1 MKGYRVAIV
10 GATGLVGTEFIKVL
24 EQRRFPMET
33 LSMLASD
40 RSVGKKLTFAG
51 KEYTVAE
58 TSPDSFRDIDIALF
72 SAGADISRRFAP
84 MAVESGAVVVD
95 NSSAFR
101 MTEGVPLVIPEVNSK
116 DIAEHHGIIANPN
129 CSTIQM
135 VVALYPL
142 HKVNPIRRII
152 VTTFQS
158 VSGTGTAAI
167 DELAVQTKQWLN
179 NEKAIPRVY
188 HYPIAFNVLPEIDTF
203 LENGYT
209 KEELKMESETRK
221 ILHAP
226 EIMISATC
234 VRVPVFVSHSEAVTV
249 EFSQP
254 MSPAECRTILASAP
268 GVRVVDNPS
277 TSLYPHAIL
286 AAGTDDTFV
295 GRIRDDSS
303 RPGGLAMWI
312 VADNVRKGAALNAVQ
327 IAEEMISRDWLKPGG
342 CK

>member
-1 MKGYRVAIV
+1 MTGYRVAIV

-24 EQRRFPMET
+24 EQRRFPIAT
-33 LSMLASD
+33 LSLLASD
-40 RSVGKKLTFAG
+40 RSVGKKLAFAG

-58 TSPDSFRDIDIALF
+58 TSPDSFRDVEIALF

-84 MAVESGAVVVD
+84 IAAESGAVVVD

-101 MTEGVPLVIPEVNSK
+101 MAEDVPLVVPEVNAA
-116 DIAEHHGIIANPN
+116 DIATHRGIIANPN

-135 VVALYPL
+135 VLALYPL
-142 HKVNPIRRII
+142 HKINSIRRII

-167 DELAVQTKQWLN
+167 DELTIQTKQWVHGQ
-179 NEKAIPRVY
+179 EAVPHVY
-188 HYPIAFNVLPEIDTF
+188 HYPIAFNVLPEIDAFT
-203 LENGYT
+203 EDGYT

-226 EIMISATC
+226 EIMVSATC

-249 EFSQP
+249 EFSRP
-254 MSPAECRTILASAP
+254 MSPAECRTILAKAP
-268 GVRVVDNPS
+268 GVRVMDDPGA
-277 TSLYPHAIL
+277 SLYPHAIM

-295 GRIRDDSS
+295 GRIRNDSS
-303 RPGGLAMWI
+303 RPGGIVMWI

-327 IAEEMISRDWLKPGG
+327 IAEEMIKQDWLKPGG
-342 CK
+342 CR